1 MESPKGPVFTPR
13 LVAGLFIAAAGALLA
28 ADRFGLIDARPFWE
42 YWPLLLIAI
51 GITKLFQPRGSRG
64 GGVFLVA
71 LGSYFLLRELDLIDF
86 DLADVAPLLLVIAGL
101 TLVVT
106 ALMRRYPS
114 ADSQADSSSL
124 VHSFAMLGG
133 SHPVSSSADFRGG
146 TATAIAGACEIDLRQ
161 ATIAGG
167 EAVIDTFAFWGGV
180 EIFVPETWTVVLRGV
195 PVLGSFEDKTMP
207 PPGGSTQ
214 RLVVKGLAI
223 MGGVEV
229 KNSRDRR

>member
-42 YWPLLLIAI
+42 YWPLLLIGI
-51 GITKLFQPRGSRG
+51 GLAKLFQPGSRG
-64 GGVFLVA
+64 GAIVLLA
-71 LGSYFLLRELDLIDF
+71 LGTYFLLRTLDLIDVDLG
-86 DLADVAPLLLVIAGL
+86 DLAPFILLIVGLV
-101 TLVVT
+101 LVVT
-106 ALMRRYPS
+106 ALSRRHPS
-114 ADSQADSSSL
+114 AAGQADSSSL
-124 VHSFAMLGG
+124 VHAFAMLGG
-133 SHPVSSSADFRGG
+133 SNPVSNSAQFRGG

-161 ATIAGG
+161 AAITGG
-167 EAVIDTFAFWGGV
+167 EAVIDTFAFWGGI
-180 EIFVPETWTVVLRGV
+180 EILVPESWSVVLRGV

-207 PPGGSTQ
+207 PAGGSTQ

-229 KNSRDRR
+229 KNARDRR